1 MIFGRE
7 FLSDIKK
14 KKTASRTGELTQW
27 LQELTVLAEDFAL
40 LPSIYRVTQSSK

>member
-7 FLSDIKK
+7 FLSDIK

-27 LQELTVLAEDFAL
+27 LQELTVLAENFAL
-40 LPSIYRVTQSSK
+40 LPSIYRVTHSSK